1 MLFFG
6 LCFLT
11 YFYKVVSFLVF
22 CIFFLFAFVEE
33 QRWSIRVVVFLDPSI
48 LLGKKSEERRSK
60 YLQGKIQS
68 NGVLRNGETFRIFS
82 FLEFGVG
89 GQSDRKWRGKWE
101 CKVLYEE
108 KGTL

>member
-11 YFYKVVSFLVF
+11 YFYHKLYLFWFFV
-22 CIFFLFAFVEE
+22 FFLFAFVEE

-48 LLGKKSEERRSK
+48 LLGKKGEERRSK

-89 GQSDRKWRGKWE
+89 GQSDRKWREKWE